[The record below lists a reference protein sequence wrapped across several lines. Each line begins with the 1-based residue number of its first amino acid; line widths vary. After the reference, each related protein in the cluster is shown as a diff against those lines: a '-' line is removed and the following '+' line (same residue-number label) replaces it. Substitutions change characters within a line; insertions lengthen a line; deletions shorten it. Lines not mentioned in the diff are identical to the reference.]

1 MKDHPFLKKLGIS
14 IKNADYQNVGFMQL
28 STLWS
33 KF

>member
-1 MKDHPFLKKLGIS
+1 MKLHPLLKKLGIS
-14 IKNADYQNVGFMQL
+14 VKNADYQNVGFMRL